1 MVLGLLLATTLVQ
14 PMAAPQPAP
23 HIQHIAP
30 GTRYDSR
37 IPTLSEV
44 VGHDFGAEIT
54 TPEQIQGYLE
64 ALARAAPD
72 RTRLVEYARSW
83 QGRPL
88 HVLVVATPDRIARLV
103 EIKAGLRAMA
113 DPRRLAPDDEARLV
127 ATLPTVTALLHGVHG
142 NEISS
147 GGAAMALAYHL
158 LAAQGDAEVDLI
170 LRESIVLIDP
180 AQNPDGRARFVMQN
194 ALGRAATPDSEPL
207 AAEHD
212 EPWPG
217 GRSNHYL
224 FDLNR
229 DWFAQAHPESRG
241 RVALLLEWM
250 PHTVVDLHEM
260 GGESTYYFP
269 PSAPPGNPHMTA
281 AQGALLDTF
290 GRANADRFDQRGFP
304 YFIREVFDSFYPG
317 YGVSWPMMQ
326 GAVGMTFEKASARG
340 LEYRRRDGTLL
351 TYLDGITEHFTA
363 GLTTAATAARHRERL
378 LREFVEFRRSAVRQ
392 GQAGPRA
399 YLLPPGHD
407 PSLALRLA
415 RLLVANGVEVRRA
428 EEAVRVGDRT
438 LPEGTFVVPLDQPA
452 GRVVRNLLDRHTGMD
467 EGFLKLQDERRARRL
482 PDQIYDVTAWSLPLL
497 YDVECV
503 PAAQPVTAKT
513 APFTGD
519 APRAAPRTDARVGYL
534 LPWTSAAAATVAALL
549 EAGASV
555 RVSGGAF
562 ALDGRAFATGTALVR
577 VSDNGA
583 DIGERLAAVAARHG
597 AEVVPIDSAYVERGV
612 SLGSNQVRALRAP
625 RTLLVWDAPTQS
637 LSAGWARYVL
647 ERRYGLG
654 ATAVRAQSLARVDL
668 ARFDVVVLPSGNYGG
683 AIGEDLVRRLKDW
696 VRAGGTLVTLAEA
709 SRWAA
714 RERVGLLDT
723 RTEWRDGSPEG
734 DEPPKPRTDRKPP
747 ADLDEAITPPYERPE
762 AVPGAILTVSTDTEH
777 WLAAGTDGTIQVMV
791 DSQRVFTPITLDK
804 GRNVGV
810 YASREA
816 LLASGILW
824 PESAAQWA
832 QKAYLVHQP
841 LGEGHVIAF
850 AEDPNARAFAETS
863 QLLFANAVL
872 LGPAW

>member
-269 PSAPPGNPHMTA
+269 P
-281 AQGALLDTF
+281 
-290 GRANADRFDQRGFP
+290 
-304 YFIREVFDSFYPG
+304 
-317 YGVSWPMMQ
+317 
-326 GAVGMTFEKASARG
+326 
-340 LEYRRRDGTLL
+340 
-351 TYLDGITEHFTA
+351 
-363 GLTTAATAARHRERL
+363 
-378 LREFVEFRRSAVRQ
+378 
-392 GQAGPRA
+392 
-399 YLLPPGHD
+399 
-407 PSLALRLA
+407 
-415 RLLVANGVEVRRA
+415 
-428 EEAVRVGDRT
+428 
-438 LPEGTFVVPLDQPA
+438 
-452 GRVVRNLLDRHTGMD
+452 
-467 EGFLKLQDERRARRL
+467 
-482 PDQIYDVTAWSLPLL
+482 
-497 YDVECV
+497 
-503 PAAQPVTAKT
+503 
-513 APFTGD
+513 
-519 APRAAPRTDARVGYL
+519 
-534 LPWTSAAAATVAALL
+534 
-549 EAGASV
+549 
-555 RVSGGAF
+555 
-562 ALDGRAFATGTALVR
+562 
-577 VSDNGA
+577 
-583 DIGERLAAVAARHG
+583 
-597 AEVVPIDSAYVERGV
+597 
-612 SLGSNQVRALRAP
+612 
-625 RTLLVWDAPTQS
+625 
-637 LSAGWARYVL
+637 
-647 ERRYGLG
+647 
-654 ATAVRAQSLARVDL
+654 
-668 ARFDVVVLPSGNYGG
+668 
-683 AIGEDLVRRLKDW
+683 
-696 VRAGGTLVTLAEA
+696 
-709 SRWAA
+709 
-714 RERVGLLDT
+714 
-723 RTEWRDGSPEG
+723 
-734 DEPPKPRTDRKPP
+734 
-747 ADLDEAITPPYERPE
+747 
-762 AVPGAILTVSTDTEH
+762 
-777 WLAAGTDGTIQVMV
+777 
-791 DSQRVFTPITLDK
+791 
-804 GRNVGV
+804 
-810 YASREA
+810 
-816 LLASGILW
+816 
-824 PESAAQWA
+824 
-832 QKAYLVHQP
+832 
-841 LGEGHVIAF
+841 
-850 AEDPNARAFAETS
+850 
-863 QLLFANAVL
+863 
-872 LGPAW
+872 